1 MSKTNPASVDEA
13 ISRVQSLLSE
23 GEPRKAIEFLVR
35 TGMGNSDLRNAYGV
49 CLLRAGELDKAVDVY
64 QSLCLNGTICF
75 KPNVSTLH
83 LANYATALLLKGN
96 RSGCLAALHQARDE
110 SHPAVRRVKDAI
122 QRWRRSLTWMQRLRL
137 VMSEHLPEKPVDLG
151 TEPGELT
158 NGANS

>member
-23 GEPRKAIEFLVR
+23 GQVRKAIELLLR
-35 TGMGNSDLRNAYGV
+35 ADMGNSELRNAYGV
-49 CLLRAGELDKAVDVY
+49 CLMRAGELDKAVDVY
-64 QSLCLNGTICF
+64 QSLCLNGTICL

-83 LANYATALLLKGN
+83 MANYAAALLLKGN
-96 RSGCLAALHQARDE
+96 LSGCLAALHQAPDQ
-110 SHPAVRRVKDAI
+110 SHPAAHRVKDAI

-137 VMSEHLPEKPVDLG
+137 VVFGHLPEKPVDLG
-151 TEPGELT
+151 TEPGNLT